1 MSIFAHTAKTT
12 ATVAPNLVEIR
23 ISLEQSASAA
33 WKWNRAETPDNGCE
47 YMWQVSVANGGAKY
61 SFGFY
66 LYKFPGSK
74 PAHGSLQTLIKAG
87 QASVFRDGG
96 DLVQNAIV
104 KAAIEEGKVVLSIA
118 DPNLIRA
125 MFGNRPE
132 TVTMNTRAVG
142 SNFEVVK
149 VEYRE

>member
-1 MSIFAHTAKTT
+1 MEMESRGDSGQRLRIH
-12 ATVAPNLVEIR
+12 VASLCRKRRREIL
-23 ISLEQSASAA
+23 IWVLFV
-33 WKWNRAETPDNGCE
+33 
-47 YMWQVSVANGGAKY
+47 QVS
-61 SFGFY
+61 
-66 LYKFPGSK
+66 GSK

-132 TVTMNTRAVG
+132 TVTINTRAVG